1 MNMERVKKFIA
12 GRNLALGAFLFA
24 LASRV
29 CFAEMDK
36 PNVVLFFVDDL
47 GWTDLGCYGSDFY
60 ETPQIDQLAAS
71 GVKFTQ
77 AYAACTVCSPSRAA
91 LLTGQYPAR
100 LRITDFIPGH
110 PVSNTPLS
118 IPDWTQQLDLDHTTV
133 AEILLDSGY
142 RTAHFGKWHLTP
154 RDRNDNPN
162 SDGDYPQYYPDK
174 QGFEFNFG
182 GCERGAPASYFWPYG
197 RGATLEERKAN
208 NTYRTLPHSNVNE
221 ETYLT
226 DHLAM
231 EAEKLIAS
239 FGNDP
244 FFLYFSFYNVHTPIQ
259 GRPDLV
265 EKYSKKL
272 ESHAKVA
279 HRNVG
284 YAAMIESVD
293 EAVGRVMDQI
303 RKQGRYEDTLVI
315 FSSDNGGYYPL
326 ATTNAPLRQ
335 GKGSFYEGAVRVPTI
350 ISWPSEIESGS
361 VSDEPVI
368 TIDFLPTI
376 LEATGSAA
384 EKTVKEK
391 LDGLSLLPVLK
402 DPLNA
407 KLDREALYWH
417 YPHYHMYGAVPYSAI
432 RKGDWKLIERHDG
445 APLELYQLSNDV
457 HEDRNLA
464 LVQVERA
471 KELQRLLG
479 EWRQSVDAQMPTVN
493 RDYRPDRP
501 TGWDRTDGYREIRK
515 ARE

>member
-1 MNMERVKKFIA
+1 MMRVKKTLA
-12 GRNLALGAFLFA
+12 GRCLALFGVWLA
-24 LASRV
+24 LEAQLVSAAS
-29 CFAEMDK
+29 EK

-60 ETPQIDQLAAS
+60 ETPNIDQLAAE
-71 GVKFTQ
+71 GVRFTQ

-100 LRITDFIPGH
+100 LRITNFIPGH
-110 PVSNTPLS
+110 PISNTPLN
-118 IPDWTQQLDLDHTTV
+118 IPDWTQQLDLHHTTV
-133 AEILLDSGY
+133 AEVLSDSGY

-197 RGATLEERKAN
+197 RGQTLEERKAN
-208 NTYRTLPHSNVNE
+208 NTYRALPHSEVDE

-226 DHLAM
+226 DHLAR
-231 EAEKLIAS
+231 EAEKLIQS
-239 FGNDP
+239 FGEDP
-244 FFLYFSFYNVHTPIQ
+244 FFIYFSFYNVHTPIQ
-259 GRPDLV
+259 GRPDLMAKYR
-265 EKYSKKL
+265 EKL
-272 ESHAKVA
+272 DENPDVA

-284 YAAMIESVD
+284 YAAMVESVD

-303 RKQGRYEDTLVI
+303 KKQGLHENTLVI

-335 GKGSFYEGAVRVPTI
+335 GKGSIYEGAVRVPTI
-350 ISWPSEIESGS
+350 VSWPGEIESGKIS
-361 VSDEPVI
+361 NEPII
-368 TIDFLPTI
+368 TVDFLPTI

-384 EKTVKEK
+384 EKRVEEK
-391 LDGLSLLPVLK
+391 LDGRSLMPVLK
-402 DPLNA
+402 DPVNVN
-407 KLDREALYWH
+407 LDREAIFWH

-432 RKGDWKLIERHDG
+432 RSGDWKLIEHHDG
-445 APLELYQLSNDV
+445 APLELYHLSSDI

-464 LVQVERA
+464 RTHPDRTREMHRQL
-471 KELQRLLG
+471 KD
-479 EWRQSVDAQMPTVN
+479 WRQSIDAQMPTVN
-493 RDYRPDRP
+493 RDYDPSRP
-501 TGWDRTDGYREIRK
+501 TGWNRADGYREITK
-515 ARE
+515 VRE